1 MDLRSS
7 HTLMTGSCFATEI
20 GRRLQ
25 DEGCDVCLNPFGVL
39 YNPASIASALERL
52 ETGEPFTEKD
62 LIRRVDD
69 ASKGLVRYVSYH
81 HHGSFARETPE
92 AFLENANRALKEAC
106 AAFRRADTCIIT
118 LGTAWVFRLASTGE
132 VVANCH
138 KIPAREFRREL
149 MCVEDIVGRLAPLL
163 ERHGDKRWIF
173 TVSPIRHLA
182 DTAHGNQIS
191 KSTLLLA
198 IDALQRRF
206 SPDQASGRQGVLYF
220 PAYEIMIDE
229 LRDYSWYSPVNK
241 THPTAGAVEV
251 ILKYFRE
258 FQV

>member
-1 MDLRSS
+1 MDLRGS
-7 HTLMTGSCFATEI
+7 HTLMTGSCFAAEI

-39 YNPASIASALERL
+39 YNPASIAAALERL
-52 ETGEPFTEKD
+52 ETGEPFTERD
-62 LIRRVDD
+62 VIRRVDD

-92 AFLENANRALKEAC
+92 AFLENANMALEEAST
-106 AAFRRADTCIIT
+106 AFWRADTCIIT

-149 MCVEDIVGRLAPLL
+149 MGIEDIVRRLSPLL

-206 SPDQASGRQGVLYF
+206 PPDQASRRQGVLYF
-220 PAYEIMIDE
+220 PAYEIMIDG

-241 THPTAGAVEV
+241 THPTAQAVEV
-251 ILKYFRE
+251 IFKYFKE

>member
-1 MDLRSS
+1 MDLRGS

-25 DEGCDVCLNPFGVL
+25 DEGCDICLNPFGVL
-39 YNPASIASALERL
+39 YNPASIAAALERL
-52 ETGEPFTEKD
+52 KTGELFTEKD
-62 LIRRVDD
+62 VIRRVDD

-92 AFLENANRALKEAC
+92 AFLENANSALKEAC
-106 AAFRRADTCIIT
+106 VAFRRADTCIIT
-118 LGTAWVFRLASTGE
+118 LGTAWVFRLVSTGE

-138 KIPAREFRREL
+138 KVPAREFRREL
-149 MCVEDIVGRLAPLL
+149 MGVSEAQECLAPLIG
-163 ERHGDKRWIF
+163 RHPDKRWIF

-182 DTAHGNQIS
+182 DTPHGNQIS

-206 SPDQASGRQGVLYF
+206 PPDRASGRQGVLYF

-229 LRDYSWYSPVNK
+229 LRDYRWYSPENK
-241 THPTAGAVEV
+241 THPTAEAVDIIFE
-251 ILKYFRE
+251 KFKQ
-258 FQV
+258 F